1 MTSFLKL
8 FHWFGDHWVWITGA
22 GLPIV
27 AGIVLLFLNPV
38 AFWKLASSISGFIAD
53 LFRRIV
59 EWFRK
64 PHDWWRIFALTGAAV
79 SAFLAVQ
86 WTGAEREAKVARN
99 ETIRVRTEYVVLL
112 KTEKDARVSDVKAER
127 QQCAI
132 VQANA
137 NAKAQARISELENQN
152 RDLEHKHAAEM
163 QHIRDQYQRDL
174 DHAKDNGKAVTAGLR
189 DGSLRL
195 RDEWT
200 GQGAGSGRQSGGSGA
215 GAPGGSTAGS
225 DDAADL
231 RATNTGALVGIGDAC
246 DARVETLQ
254 SVIRSYLA
262 TQGAA
267 PNGRH

>member
-1 MTSFLKL
+1 MTLLFKLLHFL
-8 FHWFGDHWVWITGA
+8 GDHWLWITGA
-22 GLPIV
+22 GLPII
-27 AGIVLLFLNPV
+27 AGIVLFILNPI

-53 LFRRIV
+53 LFRRVV

-86 WTGAEREAKVARN
+86 WTGAEREAKIARA

-112 KTEKDARVSDVKAER
+112 QSEKQAHLADVKAER
-127 QQCAI
+127 LQCAT
-132 VQANA
+132 VQAKA
-137 NAKAQARISELENQN
+137 NTRAQARISELEKIN
-152 RDLEHKHAAEM
+152 RDLEHKHSAEM
-163 QHIRDQYQRDL
+163 QQIRDQYKRDL
-174 DHAKDNGKAVTAGLR
+174 DHAKESGKAVTAGLR

-200 GQGAGSGRQSGGSGA
+200 GQGAGSDRQGGGSGA
-215 GAPGGSTAGS
+215 GAPGGSTAGT

-231 RATNTGALVGIGDAC
+231 RATTTGTLVQIVDTC
-246 DARVETLQ
+246 DARVESLQ

-267 PNGRH
+267 SNGRH